1 MKWNIYQMRCITT
14 LAKLRGGL
22 VHDIISG
29 ALRAVRHGR
38 LVNIEEAKQNVTDIL
53 LQKLRESYYRIW
65 ADYDRRQ
72 GRKQADICN
81 LHEHYFG
88 YPDVDQKA
96 RESRAIAWQCL
107 ENAMGG
113 ELWESIVNS
122 DPKEWMEIEE
132 EGFPHFDLEGIKVY
146 SIIDFA
152 HKCDQP
158 TIIDWKTGTPIPS
171 DREQLLVYSLY
182 AESRWGW
189 KPEEIALK
197 AVYLYPDYR
206 IEECRANAEEIESA
220 RQMIKQSFDE
230 MLSLESAYGPVDMND
245 FPCADNSRYC
255 EWCRFRKL
263 CGFVG

>member
-38 LVNIEEAKQNVTDIL
+38 LVNIEEARQNVTDIL

-158 TIIDWKTGTPIPS
+158 TIIDWKTGAPIPS

-206 IEECRANAEEIESA
+206 IEESRANAEEIESA
-220 RQMIKQSFDE
+220 KQMIKQSFDE